1 MSSDSTPHWFVS
13 GSRGQLGTAL
23 LERLAVAGIPASGC
37 DLDELDV
44 AEPAAVAER
53 LASLPRPL
61 VWANAA
67 AFTQVDRCEREP
79 EAAQR
84 GNAEAPAVL
93 ARACADAG
101 AKLVHVSTDYVFAGD
116 ASAPYTEEDAPA
128 PRSEYGRSKLAGE
141 RAVLAASGD
150 FLVLRTSWVFG
161 AGRNFVAAVLDQ
173 AELRRSGAESG
184 PLRVVD
190 DQRGRP
196 TYAVDLAQALIEAV
210 RAGAVGLLHFA
221 NAGVASWWELARHA
235 LDEAGYA
242 DVAIDRIKSA
252 DLQTGAPRP
261 AWSVLDTARAEGLG
275 IVPRPWR
282 EAVGDY
288 LASPD
293 SPVSPIR
300 GKGKGEGDGG

>member
-1 MSSDSTPHWFVS
+1 MSSESTHHWFVS
-13 GSRGQLGTAL
+13 GSRGQLGSAL
-23 LERLAVAGIPASGC
+23 LECLAAAGVSASGC

-67 AFTQVDRCEREP
+67 AFTHVDRCEREP
-79 EAAQR
+79 EEARR
-84 GNAEAPAVL
+84 GNAEAPGVL
-93 ARACADAG
+93 ARACAAAG
-101 AKLVHVSTDYVFAGD
+101 VGLVHVSTDYVFAGD
-116 ASAPYTEEDAPA
+116 ASAPYTEEDPPA

-141 RAVLAASGD
+141 KAVLAASPD

-196 TYAVDLAQALIEAV
+196 TYAVDLAGALYAAV
-210 RAGAVGLLHFA
+210 EAGATGLLHFA

-242 DVAIDRIKSA
+242 DVPIDRIKTA
-252 DLQTGAPRP
+252 DLQTDAPRP
-261 AWSVLDTARAEGLG
+261 AWSVLDTARAEALG
-275 IVPRPWR
+275 IRPRPWR
-282 EAVGDY
+282 EAVSDY
-288 LASPD
+288 LASPA
-293 SPVSPIR
+293 SPLR
-300 GKGKGEGDGG
+300 RQGEGARG